1 MGKILILGVL
11 LAVLLF
17 FIARRFNFF
26 ISKNI
31 NQNINKNSTVIE
43 LDVPTYILKG
53 ILKKTMLTIGS
64 GILLLLITIVIASK
78 FKIALIMLPVSLY
91 LIGQFFL
98 FNNHLKAVKKQRILY
113 NTQSNEVSVEYTS
126 GKKLKFNL
134 LSDIK
139 EIREFRSVQK
149 NNGIL
154 LGYYELFTAQD
165 KIVIPYLIAE
175 NLQTK
180 LFFDK
185 LQLFKR
191 EIETRLFP
199 II

>member
-1 MGKILILGVL
+1 M

-17 FIARRFNFF
+17 IIARRFNFF
-26 ISKNI
+26 VAKSSD
-31 NQNINKNSTVIE
+31 QNMNKNATIIE

-64 GILLLLITIVIASK
+64 GIILLLITIALSAK

-98 FNNHLKAVKKQRILY
+98 FNNHIKTIKKQKIIFNKL
-113 NTQSNEVSVEYTS
+113 SNEVSVEYTS
-126 GKKLKFNL
+126 GKKLQFNL

-139 EIREFRSVQK
+139 EIKEFRSVQQ
-149 NNGIL
+149 NNGVL
-154 LGYYELFTAQD
+154 LGYYELFTGQH

-180 LFFDK
+180 PFFDK

-191 EIETRLFP
+191 EIETKLFP